1 MKSTWT
7 SLLLRLLALAVSALA
22 IAALGGEIAGWITAC
37 IGLAI
42 MLLLHTANL
51 ARLRE
56 WLETPGGKDIPDAP
70 GVWGGIFIDLYRVQR
85 DERRAREALRREID
99 FFVQAIEA
107 LPSGV
112 ALLGPGDELLWCNH
126 AAREHLGLRE
136 ADYKLRV
143 TNLVRAPRLAE
154 FIARASPKGTSSG
167 APPGEI
173 FRHQPPHNDEQT
185 LAIEI
190 LSYGDGRKLLVS
202 IDVTQIERADTT
214 RRDFIANVSHELRT
228 PLTVVHGFLEHVR
241 GEPDL
246 NSEVAQRQLALI
258 AQQSDRMLRLV
269 DDLLMLSRLEAR
281 DHTPNEETL
290 DMPAMIEAVADDA
303 RGLSA
308 GRHVIEVH
316 AGALPLKGS
325 REELRSA
332 FSNLASNAVRYT
344 PAGGRITLHWESNA
358 QGCGVFRVTDTGIGI
373 AAEHIPRLT
382 ERFYRVDRGRSRES
396 GGTGLGLAIVK
407 HVLLRHQ
414 ATLEIRSE
422 AGKGSEFRA
431 VFPDWRCVAYPESD
445 AA

>member
-1 MKSTWT
+1 MTSTWT
-7 SLLLRLLALAVSALA
+7 SLLLRLLALAVAAFA
-22 IAALGGEIAGWITAC
+22 IAALAGEIAGWVTAC
-37 IGLAI
+37 AGLAV
-42 MLLLHTANL
+42 MLMLHTANL

-56 WLETPGGKDIPDAP
+56 WLKTPGSKDIPDAP

-85 DERRAREALRREID
+85 DDLRAREALRREID
-99 FFVQAIEA
+99 FFVQAVEA

-112 ALLGPGDELLWCNH
+112 ALLGPGDELLWCNR
-126 AAREHLGLRE
+126 AAREHLGLKE

-154 FIARASPKGTSSG
+154 FIARAQ
-167 APPGEI
+167 PGEI
-173 FRHQPPHNDEQT
+173 FRHQSPHNAEQA

-241 GEPDL
+241 SEPNLD
-246 NSEVAQRQLALI
+246 SEVAQRQLTLI

-269 DDLLMLSRLEAR
+269 DDLLMLSRIEGG
-281 DHTPNEETL
+281 DHTANEETL
-290 DMPAMIEAVADDA
+290 DMPALLEAVAGEA
-303 RGLSA
+303 RMLSA

-316 AGALPLKGS
+316 ATALPLKGS
-325 REELRSA
+325 RDELRSA

-344 PAGGRITLHWESNA
+344 PAGGCVTLHWESNA
-358 QGCGVFRVTDTGIGI
+358 QGCGVFRVIDSGIGI

-422 AGKGSEFRA
+422 TGKGSEFRA

-445 AA
+445 VT

>member
-7 SLLLRLLALAVSALA
+7 SLLLRLLALAIVALV
-22 IAALGGEIAGWITAC
+22 AAAVGGEVAGWVTAC
-37 IGLAI
+37 AGLMT
-42 MLLLHTANL
+42 MLMLHTANL

-56 WLETPGGKDIPDAP
+56 WLKVPGAKDIPDAP
-70 GVWGGIFIDLYRVQR
+70 GAWGGIFIDLYRVQR
-85 DERRAREALRREID
+85 DHLRAREELRRELD
-99 FFVQAIEA
+99 LFVQAVEA

-112 ALLGPGDELLWCNH
+112 ALLGTGDQLLWCNR
-126 AAREHLGLRE
+126 AARDHLALTE

-154 FIARASPKGTSSG
+154 FIARAQT
-167 APPGEI
+167 GEI
-173 FRHQPPHNDEQT
+173 FRHQPPHNDEQV

-241 GEPDL
+241 GEQNL
-246 NSEVAQRQLALI
+246 NSEAAQRHLALI
-258 AQQSDRMLRLV
+258 AQQSDRMLQLV
-269 DDLLMLSRLEAR
+269 DDLLMLSRLEGG

-290 DMPAMIEAVADDA
+290 DMPAMIEAVANDA
-303 RGLSA
+303 RVLSS
-308 GRHVIEVH
+308 GRHAIEVH
-316 AGALPLKGS
+316 AIALPLKGA
-325 REELRSA
+325 RDELRSA
-332 FSNLASNAVRYT
+332 FGNLVSNAVRYT
-344 PAGGRITLHWESNA
+344 LAGGRIVLHWEVNA
-358 QGCGVFRVTDTGIGI
+358 QGGGVFRVIDSGIGI

-407 HVLLRHQ
+407 HVLIRHQ
-414 ATLEIRSE
+414 ATLEVHSE
-422 AGKGSEFRA
+422 SGKGSEFRA
-431 VFPDWRCVAYPESD
+431 VFPHWRCVAYPQSD

>member
-1 MKSTWT
+1 MTSTWT
-7 SLLLRLLALAVSALA
+7 SLLLRLLALAVAAFA
-22 IAALGGEIAGWITAC
+22 IAALAGEIAGWVTAC
-37 IGLAI
+37 AGLAV
-42 MLLLHTANL
+42 MLMLHTANL

-56 WLETPGGKDIPDAP
+56 WLKTPGSKDIPDAP

-85 DERRAREALRREID
+85 DDLRAREALRGEID
-99 FFVQAIEA
+99 LFVQAVEA

-112 ALLGPGDELLWCNH
+112 ALLGPGDELLWCNR
-126 AAREHLGLRE
+126 AAREHLGLKE

-154 FIARASPKGTSSG
+154 FIARTQ
-167 APPGEI
+167 PGEI
-173 FRHQPPHNDEQT
+173 FRHQSPHNAEQT

-190 LSYGDGRKLLVS
+190 ISYGDGRKLLVS

-241 GEPDL
+241 GEPNLD
-246 NSEVAQRQLALI
+246 SEVAQRQLTLI
-258 AQQSDRMLRLV
+258 AQQSDRMLHLV
-269 DDLLMLSRLEAR
+269 DDLLMLSRIEGGDR
-281 DHTPNEETL
+281 TPNEETL
-290 DMPAMIEAVADDA
+290 DMPAMLEAVAGDA
-303 RGLSA
+303 RILSS
-308 GRHVIEVH
+308 GRHAIEFH
-316 AGALPLKGS
+316 ATALPLKGA

-332 FSNLASNAVRYT
+332 FGNLASNAVRYT
-344 PAGGRITLHWESNA
+344 PAGGRVVLYWEGNA
-358 QGCGVFRVTDTGIGI
+358 QGCGVFRVVDSGIGI

-382 ERFYRVDRGRSRES
+382 ERFYRVDRWRSRES

-407 HVLLRHQ
+407 HVLIRHQ

-422 AGKGSEFRA
+422 AGQGSEFRA

-445 AA
+445 VA

>member
-7 SLLLRLLALAVSALA
+7 SLLLRLSALA
-22 IAALGGEIAGWITAC
+22 AVALAASAFGGEMVGWVTAC
-37 IGLAI
+37 AGLLI
-42 MLLLHTANL
+42 MLMLHTANL

-56 WLETPGGKDIPDAP
+56 WLKVPGAKEFPDAP
-70 GVWGGIFIDLYRVQR
+70 GAWGGIFIDLYRVQR
-85 DERRAREALRREID
+85 DHLRARDELRQELD
-99 FFVQAIEA
+99 LFVQAVEA

-112 ALLGPGDELLWCNH
+112 ALLGPGDQLLWCNR
-126 AAREHLGLRE
+126 AARDHLALTE

-154 FIARASPKGTSSG
+154 FIARAQS
-167 APPGEI
+167 GEI
-173 FRHQPPHNDEQT
+173 FRHRPPHNEEQV
-185 LAIEI
+185 LAVEI

-202 IDVTQIERADTT
+202 TDVTQIERADTT

-241 GEPDL
+241 GEENL
-246 NSEVAQRQLALI
+246 NSEAAQRHLALI

-269 DDLLMLSRLEAR
+269 DDLLMLSRLEGG

-290 DMPAMIEAVADDA
+290 DMPAMIEATVNDA
-303 RGLSA
+303 RALSS
-308 GRHVIEVH
+308 GRHTIEFH
-316 AGALPLKGS
+316 AAALPLKGA
-325 REELRSA
+325 RDELRSA
-332 FSNLASNAVRYT
+332 FGNLVSNAVRYT
-344 PAGGRITLHWESNA
+344 PAGGRIVLHWEVNA
-358 QGCGVFRVTDTGIGI
+358 QGGGVFRVVDSGIGI

-407 HVLLRHQ
+407 HVLIRHQ
-414 ATLEIRSE
+414 ATLEVRSE
-422 AGKGSEFRA
+422 SGKGSEFRA
-431 VFPDWRCVAYPESD
+431 VFPHWRCVAYPQTD